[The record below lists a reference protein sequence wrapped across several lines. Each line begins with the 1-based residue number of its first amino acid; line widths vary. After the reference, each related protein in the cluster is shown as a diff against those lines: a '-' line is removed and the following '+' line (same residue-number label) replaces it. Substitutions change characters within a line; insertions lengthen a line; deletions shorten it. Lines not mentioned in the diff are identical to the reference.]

1 MKKWRND
8 AEEREHLPTLPGI
21 QVGEDKNGWMEG
33 CRRDDGECL
42 NGST

>member
-1 MKKWRND
+1 MKRSGNTSQPCRAYRW
-8 AEEREHLPTLPGI
+8 G
-21 QVGEDKNGWMEG
+21 GGDKNGWMEG